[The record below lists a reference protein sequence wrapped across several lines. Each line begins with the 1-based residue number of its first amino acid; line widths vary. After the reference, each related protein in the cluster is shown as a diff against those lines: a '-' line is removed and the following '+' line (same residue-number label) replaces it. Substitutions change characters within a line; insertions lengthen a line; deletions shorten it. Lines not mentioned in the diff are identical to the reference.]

1 MYKKENLIS
10 ENKILH
16 KLQKYDIFFAR
27 EMTKKLEG
35 IELIVNL
42 IALIQEWKWAK
53 IYLVRKVDFLFVN

>member
-1 MYKKENLIS
+1 MIYFSLGKWL
-10 ENKILH
+10 
-16 KLQKYDIFFAR
+16 
-27 EMTKKLEG
+27 KKLEG